1 MLFFFF
7 FLEYTFKSFM
17 RFCVTKICYSSVCC
31 IVCSGWF
38 EISKC
43 DKNYLRSCEVLFN
56 GGSRILCWARSIFF
70 LQLKWMTDFHV
81 LHLFFELA
89 FKFHMII
96 YFFFE
101 WWTTLN
107 IVYFKEGCIMTKLSH
122 RKGTVCFLK
131 LLCLVFEF
139 EKTKILNL
147 YF

>member
-1 MLFFFF
+1 M
-7 FLEYTFKSFM
+7 
-17 RFCVTKICYSSVCC
+17 I
-31 IVCSGWF
+31 G
-38 EISKC
+38 
-43 DKNYLRSCEVLFN
+43 
-56 GGSRILCWARSIFF
+56 
-70 LQLKWMTDFHV
+70 FHV

-96 YFFFE
+96 YIYIFFFFFE